1 MQQVLAS
8 LSNRVRDLVGAHQ
21 FPVCLE
27 HAGVEAS
34 VRKADAPR
42 AIFKLVHEALA
53 RSIVLLGVFDCA
65 ASGGGGGGSGA
76 STVLRGHPIPPERHL
91 ALSDHVLEL
100 QVAPRQPLATIFV
113 RGCQP
118 SLLATRRLLQRLGR
132 VARQRD
138 DAHMR
143 PPSILRLSHLVQL
156 DPRLRR
162 HSEELSR
169 GLREALAQDQVV
181 VANDHPIIPPHELGV
196 HRDFNLGRHPDHL
209 EHHLALHGEIIR
221 EFARV
226 DRAQKVEGDRRLAEQ
241 VVLLRPGGII
251 AVKDPDQQFA
261 ADELGERALELE
273 VLIPHGVER
282 FGLDRAREFRL
293 RLAFH
298 DLVWIHQ
305 FDHRVRV
312 AFAIHIHP
320 DEPHRPAQAQLQRA
334 LGIHALLEGCRGRS
348 ELIVRARQAG
358 GLFGVRGGD
367 LERHHRLHS

>member
-1 MQQVLAS
+1 M
-8 LSNRVRDLVGAHQ
+8 GAYQ

-27 HAGVEAS
+27 HAGVEAP

-53 RSIVLLGVFDCA
+53 RSTVLLGVFDCA
-65 ASGGGGGGSGA
+65 ASGGGGGGSSGA
-76 STVLRGHPIPPERHL
+76 SPVLRGHPIRPERNL

-118 SLLATRRLLQRLGR
+118 SLLATRRLLQSLGR

-138 DAHMR
+138 DTHVR

-181 VANDHPIIPPHELGV
+181 VANDHPIIPPHEFGV
-196 HRDFNLGRHPDHL
+196 RRDFNLGRHPDHL
-209 EHHLALHGEIIR
+209 EHHLALHCEITR

-226 DRAQKVEGDRRLAEQ
+226 DRAQKVEGDRRLAEH
-241 VVLLRPGGII
+241 VVLLRPGGIV
-251 AVKDPDQQFA
+251 AVKDPDKQFA
-261 ADELGERALELE
+261 ADEFGERAIELE
-273 VLIPHGVER
+273 GLIPHGVECL
-282 FGLDRAREFRL
+282 GLDRAREFRL

-334 LGIHALLEGCRGRS
+334 LGIHALLEGCRGRRK
-348 ELIVRARQAG
+348 LIVRARHAG
-358 GLFGVRGGD
+358 GFFGVRGGD
-367 LERHHRLHS
+367 LERHHWLHA